1 MGRVYKM
8 HEELLGVM
16 IWLLSFFF
24 FSNLFFGH
32 SAYGNLSS
40 PARDQTCA
48 PAVEAQSLNHW
59 DRVAFLIIVVVLFYM
74 YI

>member
-24 FSNLFFGH
+24 FSNLFFVH